1 MKSAP
6 LGWMQTLADATRV
19 RLLRLLERQEL
30 SVSELC
36 TIVQLPQST
45 VSRHLKV
52 LSADSWIIN
61 RRDGTNQLY
70 STVAGTWDAARN
82 DLWHWVRMQADTPT
96 TDQDEQRL
104 EQVVSS
110 RFRGEAFFASAAEH
124 WDNLR
129 TELFGKQVDAFT
141 LAASVSPDAT
151 VGELGCGSAPISQL
165 VAPYAK
171 HVYAVDNSSAMLA
184 AAEQRVGKLENV
196 TVLNSPLTNLAI
208 PNETLDIAWLTVVL
222 PYLVSPPEVLREAA
236 RTMCPR
242 ATLVI
247 VDLLPHERASYQQEM
262 RHLRLGTD
270 REQLITWLDEAGMSL
285 ALYQPLP
292 PDPNA
297 KGPALF
303 SAVARKKQ

>member
-19 RLLRLLERQEL
+19 RLLRLLEKEEL

-52 LSADSWIIN
+52 LSADSWIVN

-70 STVAGTWDAARN
+70 STLADTWDLAKN
-82 DLWHWVRMQADTPT
+82 ELWHWVRMQADSPT
-96 TDQDEQRL
+96 TTLDQQRL
-104 EQVVSS
+104 EQVVAS
-110 RFRGEAFFASAAEH
+110 RLQGEAFFASAAEH

-129 TELFGKQVDAFT
+129 TELFGKQVDAFI
-141 LAASVSPDAT
+141 LAASLPPGAV

-165 VAPYAK
+165 VAPHVK
-171 HVYAVDNSSAMLA
+171 HVYAVDNSTAMLSA
-184 AAEQRVGKLENV
+184 ARQSVGKFENV
-196 TVLNSPLTNLAI
+196 SIVDSSLTA
-208 PNETLDIAWLTVVL
+208 LDVPSSSLDVAWLTVVL
-222 PYLVSPPEVLREAA
+222 PYLPNPIDVLEEVA
-236 RTMCPR
+236 RVMNAQ
-242 ATLVI
+242 ATLII

-262 RHLRLGTD
+262 GHLRLGIERNELAQWLTD
-270 REQLITWLDEAGMSL
+270 AGLSLSHYRE
-285 ALYQPLP
+285 LP
-292 PDPNA
+292 PDPAA

-303 SAVARKKQ
+303 SAVAKKKA